1 MSPIRSMPWRLGL
14 VVVGCL
20 MALAWGAVSASA
32 DPAPAAPGPIDAK
45 VEIVWPHNN
54 APVSAADKVNIT
66 AYLFQAGGL
75 TPVDPGFG
83 NNVQLWRALNSD
95 PAQPVGGGS
104 KRMID
109 VNGKQVPVWDFNDI
123 DVSAAKDPANKYYF
137 FVTVDGAP
145 SQYSVWSH
153 GADGRTILPQPVL
166 PTATKKNP
174 KAVDARVSVVWPHD
188 KSGNQ
193 QGVTGADLANVTV
206 RVFEQGNTNSVPT
219 SFNNGVRLLRSV
231 NNGPF
236 EVIGTG
242 QKSSSNEGGVD
253 HPVWT
258 FNDVDV
264 SAARNPANKVYFS
277 VAVDGL
283 PSHTT
288 VWSHASDARSYV
300 PNPDAPFGEVVQAAP
315 PPPPADTA
323 AVADTSAPA
332 APAAPAGPVAA
343 PKPGGVGFDYGIQG
357 DFISDG
363 NHDRAMGAVNQ
374 LGFNWIKQQVEWK
387 RFEPSKGNI
396 AWGDL
401 DRLVNDANAKGLN
414 VLFSVVK
421 APAWA
426 RPADDRS
433 VDGPP
438 ANPQD
443 FANFMAAVANRYQG
457 KVQAYEIWNEQNLW
471 YEWGGRDGRIDPARY
486 MALLRAAYNAVKSND
501 PNAIVISGA
510 PTPTGVND
518 GNTAVDDQAYLQAMY
533 ANGLR
538 GVSDCVGVHPSGFN
552 NPPNVDWTQGGDG
565 DFKGH
570 PSFFFRS
577 TMEGYRNIMVANG
590 DRNKKLC
597 PTEFGWASVQGL
609 GAGPAAGYGYAA
621 QISEGLQAQYITQAY
636 QMARNW
642 GWVGPMF
649 LWNLNFAPVSGA
661 ADEKAAF
668 GIVRPNWSHRAAFD
682 ALAGMGK

>member
-1 MSPIRSMPWRLGL
+1 MSMQRLASRQLPIIA
-14 VVVGCL
+14 VVGPTASGKTRL
-20 MALAWGAVSASA
+20 SLALAEELG
-32 DPAPAAPGPIDAK
+32 G
-45 VEIVWPHNN
+45 EIVNTD
-54 APVSAADKVNIT
+54 AMAVYRGMDIGTAKADAA
-66 AYLFQAGGL
+66 Q
-75 TPVDPGFG
+75 
-83 NNVQLWRALNSD
+83 R
-95 PAQPVGGGS
+95 
-104 KRMID
+104 
-109 VNGKQVPVWDFNDI
+109 
-123 DVSAAKDPANKYYF
+123 
-137 FVTVDGAP
+137 
-145 SQYSVWSH
+145 
-153 GADGRTILPQPVL
+153 
-166 PTATKKNP
+166 
-174 KAVDARVSVVWPHD
+174 ARVPHHLLD
-188 KSGNQ
+188 LLEVTEPLTVAEF
-193 QGVTGADLANVTV
+193 QGWARTTIAELRPMPGHAGLSFGFTV
-206 RVFEQGNTNSVPT
+206 R
-219 SFNNGVRLLRSV
+219 
-231 NNGPF
+231 
-236 EVIGTG
+236 
-242 QKSSSNEGGVD
+242 
-253 HPVWT
+253 
-258 FNDVDV
+258 
-264 SAARNPANKVYFS
+264 
-277 VAVDGL
+277 
-283 PSHTT
+283 
-288 VWSHASDARSYV
+288 DA
-300 PNPDAPFGEVVQAAP
+300 
-315 PPPPADTA
+315 T
-323 AVADTSAPA
+323 
-332 APAAPAGPVAA
+332 
-343 PKPGGVGFDYGIQG
+343 
-357 DFISDG
+357 
-363 NHDRAMGAVNQ
+363 
-374 LGFNWIKQQVEWK
+374 
-387 RFEPSKGNI
+387 
-396 AWGDL
+396 GDL

-471 YEWGGRDGRIDPARY
+471 YEWGGRDGRIDAARY

-518 GNTAVDDQAYLQAMY
+518 GNTAVDDQAYLRAMY

-538 GVSDCVGVHPSGFN
+538 GVSDCIGVHPSGFN
-552 NPPNVDWTQGGDG
+552 NPPNLDWTQGGDG

-577 TMEGYRNIMVANG
+577 TMEGYRNIMLQNG
-590 DRNKKLC
+590 DGNKKLC

-682 ALAGMGK
+682 ALAGMSK

>member
-1 MSPIRSMPWRLGL
+1 MPWRLGL
-14 VVVGCL
+14 VVIGCL
-20 MALAWGAVSASA
+20 AILALGAVSASA
-32 DPAPAAPGPIDAK
+32 DPASAPGSIDAK

-54 APVSAADKVNIT
+54 APVSAADQVNIT

-75 TPVDPGFG
+75 TPVDPNFG
-83 NNVQLWRALNSD
+83 NKVVLWKALNSD
-95 PAQPVGGGS
+95 PAQPVGNGS

-109 VNGKQVPVWDFNDI
+109 VNGKPVPVWDFNDV
-123 DVSAAKDPANKYYF
+123 DVSAAKDPVNKYYF

-153 GADGRTILPQPVL
+153 GADGRTYLPQPVL
-166 PTATKKNP
+166 PTGTAGA
-174 KAVDARVSVVWPHD
+174 KAVDSRISIVWPHD
-188 KSGNQ
+188 KGGNQ
-193 QGVTGADLANVTV
+193 QTVTSADLANVTV
-206 RVFEQGNTNSVPT
+206 RVFNRGTQNSVPT
-219 SFNNGVRLLRSV
+219 SFGNAVKLLRSV

-236 EVIGTG
+236 EVVGTG
-242 QKSSSNEGGVD
+242 EKSTSKDGGIS

-264 SAARNPANKVYFS
+264 SLARNRANKIYFT
-277 VAVDGL
+277 VAVDGIDNH
-283 PSHTT
+283 ST

-315 PPPPADTA
+315 PPAGPASTDVAA
-323 AVADTSAPA
+323 AVPA
-332 APAAPAGPVAA
+332 SGPVAA
-343 PKPGGVGFDYGIQG
+343 PRPGGVGFDYGIQG

-363 NHDRAMGAVNQ
+363 NHARSMGAVNQ

-396 AWGDL
+396 QWGEL
-401 DRLVNDANAKGLN
+401 DRLVNDANAKGLS

-443 FANFMAAVANRYQG
+443 FANFMAALANRYQG

-471 YEWGGRDGRIDPARY
+471 YEWGGRDGRINAANY
-486 MALLRAAYNAVKSND
+486 MNLLRAAYNAVKSND
-501 PNAIVISGA
+501 PSAIVISGA

-518 GNTAVDDQAYLQAMY
+518 GNTAVDDQAYLRAMY

-552 NPPNVDWTQGGDG
+552 NPPTVDWTQGGDG

-577 TMEGYRNIMVANG
+577 TMEGYRNIMLQNG
-590 DRNKKLC
+590 DGNKKLC

-668 GIVRPNWSHRAAFD
+668 GIVRSDWSHRPAFD